1 MSKATATGMSTV
13 LRLMPADLAVVITG
27 AIISATTAGRM
38 PLKIAVRVG
47 LFLIASGVRKMAI
60 IRMMI
65 KEGRMVPNAAARL
78 PFTPFNLSPITVLI
92 FTARMPGIDCAM
104 ASKSRN
110 SSCLIQWC
118 FSTTSRW
125 IMEIIAQPPP
135 KVKLPILKK
144 VENS

>member
-1 MSKATATGMSTV
+1 
-13 LRLMPADLAVVITG
+13 
-27 AIISATTAGRM
+27 M

-110 SSCLIQWC
+110 SSCLIQWR